1 MKRLVIIVFLL
12 LFALDISFA
21 TVTAY
26 PAPLAAMQQINEF
39 FSFGFTFV
47 MGFLG
52 GYLIWG
58 LLAAVAAVGAIYL
71 LTKDKKA
78 RKYAWIGC
86 IAGCALGLTLKIIS
100 LS

>member
-1 MKRLVIIVFLL
+1 MFWDL
-12 LFALDISFA
+12 SYA
-21 TVTAY
+21 TVITF
-26 PAPLAAMQQINEF
+26 PAPLETVQYISNF
-39 FSFGFTFV
+39 GSFSFTFV

-58 LLAAVAAVGAIYL
+58 LFASLAAVAAVYL
-71 LTKDKKA
+71 ITGDKKA

-86 IAGCALGLTLKIIS
+86 IVGCIFGLSLKIIV